1 MRVWTSF
8 TLISA
13 LLATDAL
20 AVSMTTNN
28 RSRPGSVS
36 GAMLSNAQSQIS
48 RANTSGTTS
57 STTTSSTTS
66 TTTTTTTDE
75 DDCGEV
81 LPLLGVN
88 KCVAKTA
95 CTGIKADGHSG
106 VFNEET
112 STCQIPVCAH
122 NWSGVIQKDDEDVC
136 ALVDMNKAITCNADL
151 FDQIDNMRR
160 SSQWVVPLTVVGGA
174 GIGTGIGAL
183 VDKKQ
188 NAKAENL
195 ASIADTNEAEVKAT
209 GGKTV
214 EVTFAGTKYKLPSEA
229 DALKKALL
237 GNNALIDKINNA
249 NGLIDNCAAQMFVDI
264 TSKTVNGKP
273 KWGRIKITDGSDC
286 TSQTTDKVKYCQ
298 FQNMNTTSNAIA
310 DCAGNVYI
318 PVNFNNPYP
327 SSAVNP
333 SERLYDYGSWTLDAT
348 CYFRDS
354 QGSGEADVSAT
365 IQEDWARMQFLQN
378 YVNVVKADDSQSRI
392 DLQNKLRKF
401 DFNNAGF
408 ADSQKASNYNILNW
422 VYIKSFDDKTQFSS
436 IPSQKCDT
444 DAVSQMLNTTSEVAT
459 NNATNILFEAYGA
472 LYALKGSGSLDAQLE
487 ALLIALGNI
496 ETFSSDVLTI
506 YEGLGEEIRKDL
518 GKKRPFFKTAM
529 GRGLII
535 GAGVGAVAGVGY
547 WFAEGSSTF
556 CNVGGLE
563 QVKLKKSY
571 SIPSFHDYLYEKGL
585 IQ

>member
-8 TLISA
+8 ALILA
-13 LLATDAL
+13 LLTTDAL
-20 AVSMTTNN
+20 ATNN
-28 RSRPGSVS
+28 RSRPGSIT
-36 GAMLSNAQSQIS
+36 GAMLSNAQSQQS
-48 RANTSGTTS
+48 RANTYGTAS
-57 STTTSSTTS
+57 STTTSSTT
-66 TTTTTTTDE
+66 TTTEEEDE
-75 DDCGEV
+75 CGDT

-88 KCVAKTA
+88 VCAARTA
-95 CTGIKADGHSG
+95 CAGIKADGHSG
-106 VFNEET
+106 VFNKET
-112 STCQIPVCAH
+112 STCQIPVCVH
-122 NWSGVIQKDDEDVC
+122 NWSGVIQKDGEDVC
-136 ALVDMNKAITCNADL
+136 TLVDMNKAITCNADL

-195 ASIADTNEAEVKAT
+195 ASIADANEAEVKAT

-214 EVTFAGTKYKLPSEA
+214 AVTFAGKQYKLPSEA

-237 GNNALIDKINNA
+237 GNNTLKDKISNA
-249 NGLIDNCAAQMFVDI
+249 NKLIDNCAAQMFVDM
-264 TSKTVNGKP
+264 TSQTVNGKP

-286 TSQTTDKVKYCQ
+286 TSKTIENVKYCQ
-298 FQNMNTTSNAIA
+298 FQNMNTTSNTMA
-310 DCAGNVYI
+310 DCARNVYI
-318 PVNFNNPYP
+318 PVDFNNPYP
-327 SSAVNP
+327 SNGTNP
-333 SERLYDYGSWTLDAT
+333 PERLYNYGSWTRDVT

-365 IQEDWARMQFLQN
+365 IQEDLASMQFLQN
-378 YVNVVKADDSQSRI
+378 YANNNSTSKTDI
-392 DLQNKLRKF
+392 QNKLRQF
-401 DFNNAGF
+401 DFSNSGF
-408 ADSQKASNYNILNW
+408 ANSHKGSNNDILNW
-422 VYIKSFDDKTQFSS
+422 IYIKSTDNKTQFSS
-436 IPSQKCDT
+436 IQPKKCDT
-444 DAVSQMLNTTSEVAT
+444 NAITQILQTNETVST
-459 NNATNILFEAYGA
+459 NNTTNILFEAYGA
-472 LYALKGSGSLDAQLE
+472 LYALQGYGSLDAQLE
-487 ALLIALGNI
+487 ALLNALGNI

-506 YEGLGEEIRKDL
+506 YEGFGDDIRKEL
-518 GKKRPFFKTAM
+518 GNKRPFFKTAM